1 MHKRSRRVRA
11 IDPYRLDY
19 TRPRIVCVH
28 PYARVEA
35 IRVRTMEDQYIAMYI
50 LFFFDLINS
59 GAGYEFNISFECFTL
74 PFQGGILAR

>member
-1 MHKRSRRVRA
+1 
-11 IDPYRLDY
+11 
-19 TRPRIVCVH
+19 
-28 PYARVEA
+28 VEA
-35 IRVRTMEDQYIAMYI
+35 IRVRTMEDQYIVMYI